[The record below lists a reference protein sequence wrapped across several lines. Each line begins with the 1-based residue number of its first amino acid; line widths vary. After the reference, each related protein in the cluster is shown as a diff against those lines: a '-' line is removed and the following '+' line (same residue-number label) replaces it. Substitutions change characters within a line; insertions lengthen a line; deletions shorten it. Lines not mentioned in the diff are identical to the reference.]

1 MHPAA
6 FYFSC
11 TYTIGISLRIN
22 IKNYIIT
29 QPLINETALNLSL
42 QLQTPTRNLKQFHS
56 LIYFDYCSVL
66 KVTELTLVYR
76 PRLSTY
82 MLYSIQLLVYQF
94 NTLWDGHILM
104 SSEKYPSNSFWYK
117 FTIDLF
123 FWACVKTEKTLNIWI
138 IFLVA

>member
-11 TYTIGISLRIN
+11 TYTNGISLRII
-22 IKNYIIT
+22 IKDFIIT
-29 QPLINETALNLSL
+29 QTLINETALNCGFNWVY
-42 QLQTPTRNLKQFHS
+42 NLKQFQS
-56 LIYFDYCSVL
+56 LIFFDYCSVL
-66 KVTELTLVYR
+66 EITLVYR
-76 PRLSTY
+76 PILSTY
-82 MLYSIQLLVYQF
+82 TLYINQLLVYQF

-104 SSEKYPSNSFWYK
+104 SSEKYPCNTFWYK

-123 FWACVKTEKTLNIWI
+123 LGVCVKTEKTLNIWL